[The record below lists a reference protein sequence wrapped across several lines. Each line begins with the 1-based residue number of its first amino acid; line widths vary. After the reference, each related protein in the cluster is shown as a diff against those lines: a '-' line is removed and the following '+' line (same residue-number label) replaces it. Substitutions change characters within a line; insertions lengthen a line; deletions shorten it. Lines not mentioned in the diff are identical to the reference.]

1 MTFRNLL
8 VISEEPQGPC
18 LEKEAL
24 GYSSSDP
31 KDLGLFA
38 EDKL

>member
-1 MTFRNLL
+1 VTFRNIL

-18 LEKEAL
+18 LEKEDL
-24 GYSSSDP
+24 GYSPFDP
-31 KDLGLFA
+31 KELGLFA